1 MNKKNKIRVTILVLF
16 LSCILITIEILTYKP
31 SPNKIFYNAIES
43 IVELKACSDKM
54 ENYGT
59 AVVIGKEGLL
69 ATNAH
74 VVTYKSENEYRVYDK
89 CFIRFATENEY
100 REVSVVKYDIQE
112 DIAILKCDSKDIN
125 FKEINIGDGKNVYFG
140 NSVYAIGNTEN
151 GGLSITKGIVSI
163 PHIVMEYDNIKRE
176 VIQSDLVIASGN
188 SGGALLD
195 EYGRLIG
202 ITSFRRKD
210 NYGNVV
216 YGVAYSIPI
225 EKIIKYIES

>member
-74 VVTYKSENEYRVYDK
+74 VVTYKSENEYRV
-89 CFIRFATENEY
+89 
-100 REVSVVKYDIQE
+100 VSVVKYDIQE

>member
-74 VVTYKSENEYRVYDK
+74 VVTYKS
-89 CFIRFATENEY
+89 ENEY